1 MKKGLK
7 IFLGVLVIFLL
18 VGGYFVVRYS
28 LWHRDFFVSENITC
42 TSDEK
47 FVVEEKEINIGDRIK
62 NFVLSDLFSEFVTFS
77 RKEMLYLLK
86 DSISGV
92 SSLEIQDVCLV
103 SDKGVWKVYAHSK
116 VTFLQLPWIGVDIV
130 KDNRKTAELYS
141 RNIYVG
147 DMKVPEILAR
157 KTLEKIN
164 KGISDALI
172 LVTENGF
179 LGKTIENIDLL
190 KDTVVIK
197 GGF

>member
-1 MKKGLK
+1 MKKCLK

-116 VTFLQLPWIGVDIV
+116 VTFLQLPWIGIDIV
-130 KDNRKTAELYS
+130 KDNRETAELYS
-141 RNIYVG
+141 KRIYIG
-147 DMKVPEILAR
+147 DMKVPDVLAR
-157 KTLEKIN
+157 GPLEKIN

>member
-7 IFLGVLVIFLL
+7 IFLGVLIIFLL
-18 VGGYFVVRYS
+18 GGYFVVRYS
-28 LWHRDFFVSENITC
+28 LWHKEFFTNENITC
-42 TSDEK
+42 ISDEE

-86 DSISGV
+86 DSITGV
-92 SSLEIQDVCLV
+92 SGLEIQDICLV

-116 VTFLQLPWIGVDIV
+116 VEFLQLPWMGIDIV
-130 KDNRKTAELYS
+130 KDNRETAELYS
-141 RNIYVG
+141 KNIYIG
-147 DMKVPEILAR
+147 DIKVPDALAS
-157 KTLEKIN
+157 KPLEKIN

>member
-7 IFLGVLVIFLL
+7 IFLGVLILFFLL
-18 VGGYFVVRYS
+18 GGYFVVRYS

-130 KDNRKTAELYS
+130 KDNRETAELYS
-141 RNIYVG
+141 RNIYIG
-147 DMKVPEILAR
+147 DIKVPDVLTR
-157 KTLEKIN
+157 KPLEKIN

>member
-1 MKKGLK
+1 MKKG
-7 IFLGVLVIFLL
+7 IRVFLSVLVIFLL
-18 VGGYFVVRYS
+18 LGGYFVVRYS

-130 KDNRKTAELYS
+130 KDNRETAELYS
-141 RNIYVG
+141 RNIYIG
-147 DMKVPEILAR
+147 DIKVPDVLTR
-157 KTLEKIN
+157 KPLEKIN

-190 KDTVVIK
+190 KDSIVIK

>member
-1 MKKGLK
+1 MKR
-7 IFLGVLVIFLL
+7 FLLILLLVFLL
-18 VGGYFVVRYS
+18 VGGYFVMRYS
-28 LWHRDFFVSENITC
+28 AWHKEFFLNENVTC
-42 TSDEK
+42 TSDEE

-77 RKEMLYLLK
+77 RKEILYLLK

-92 SSLEIQDVCLV
+92 SGLEIQDICLV
-103 SDKGVWKVYAHSK
+103 SDKGVWKVYTHGK
-116 VTFLQLPWIGVDIV
+116 IKILQLPWIGVDIV
-130 KDNRKTAELYS
+130 KDNRETAELYS

-190 KDTVVIK
+190 KDSIVIK

>member
-18 VGGYFVVRYS
+18 LGGYFVVRYS

-116 VTFLQLPWIGVDIV
+116 VTFLQLPWIGIDIV
-130 KDNRKTAELYS
+130 KDNRETAELYS
-141 RNIYVG
+141 KRIYIG
-147 DMKVPEILAR
+147 DMKVPDVLAR
-157 KTLEKIN
+157 GPLEKIN

>member
-7 IFLGVLVIFLL
+7 IFLGVLIIFLL
-18 VGGYFVVRYS
+18 GGYFVVRYS
-28 LWHRDFFVSENITC
+28 LWHKDFFTNENITC
-42 TSDEK
+42 TNDEK
-47 FVVEEKEINIGDRIK
+47 FVIEEKEINIGDRIK

-103 SDKGVWKVYAHSK
+103 SDKGVWRVYAHSK
-116 VTFLQLPWIGVDIV
+116 VEFLQLPWIGVDIV

>member
-1 MKKGLK
+1 MKKGIK

-28 LWHRDFFVSENITC
+28 LWHKDFFTNENITC
-42 TSDEK
+42 TNDEK
-47 FVVEEKEINIGDRIK
+47 FVIEEKEINIGDRIK

-130 KDNRKTAELYS
+130 KDNRETAELYS
-141 RNIYVG
+141 RNIYIG
-147 DMKVPEILAR
+147 DIKVPDVLTR
-157 KTLEKIN
+157 KPLEKIN

>member
-7 IFLGVLVIFLL
+7 IFLGVLILFFLL
-18 VGGYFVVRYS
+18 GGYFVVRYS

-103 SDKGVWKVYAHSK
+103 SDKGVWRVYAHSK
-116 VTFLQLPWIGVDIV
+116 VEFLQLPWIGVDIV

>member
-7 IFLGVLVIFLL
+7 IFLGVLIIFLL
-18 VGGYFVVRYS
+18 GGYFVVRYS
-28 LWHRDFFVSENITC
+28 LWHKEFFTNENITC
-42 TSDEK
+42 ISDEE

-86 DSISGV
+86 DSITGV
-92 SSLEIQDVCLV
+92 SGLEIQDICLV

-116 VTFLQLPWIGVDIV
+116 VEFLQLPWMGIDIV
-130 KDNRKTAELYS
+130 KDNRETAELYS
-141 RNIYVG
+141 KRIYIG
-147 DMKVPEILAR
+147 DMKVPDVLAR
-157 KTLEKIN
+157 GPLEKIN

-190 KDTVVIK
+190 KDSIVIK

>member
-1 MKKGLK
+1 MKKG
-7 IFLGVLVIFLL
+7 IRVFLSVLVIFLL

-28 LWHRDFFVSENITC
+28 LWHKDFFTNENITC
-42 TSDEK
+42 TNDEK
-47 FVVEEKEINIGDRIK
+47 FVIEEKEINIGDRIK

-103 SDKGVWKVYAHSK
+103 SDKGVWKVYVHSK
-116 VTFLQLPWIGVDIV
+116 VKFLQLPWIGIDIV
-130 KDNRKTAELYS
+130 KDNRETAELYS
-141 RNIYVG
+141 KRIYIG
-147 DMKVPEILAR
+147 DMKVPDVLAR
-157 KTLEKIN
+157 GPLEKIN

-190 KDTVVIK
+190 KDSIVIK

>member
-1 MKKGLK
+1 MKKG
-7 IFLGVLVIFLL
+7 IRVFLSVLVIFLL
-18 VGGYFVVRYS
+18 LGGYFVVRYS
-28 LWHRDFFVSENITC
+28 LWHKDFFTNENITC
-42 TSDEK
+42 TNDEK
-47 FVVEEKEINIGDRIK
+47 FVIEEKEINIGDRIK

-116 VTFLQLPWIGVDIV
+116 VEFLQLPWIGVDIV

>member
-116 VTFLQLPWIGVDIV
+116 VTFLQLPWIGIDIV
-130 KDNRKTAELYS
+130 KDNRETAELYS
-141 RNIYVG
+141 KRIYIG
-147 DMKVPEILAR
+147 DMKVPDVLAR
-157 KTLEKIN
+157 GPLEKIN

>member
-1 MKKGLK
+1 MKKG
-7 IFLGVLVIFLL
+7 IRVFLSVLVIFLL
-18 VGGYFVVRYS
+18 LGGYFVVRYS

>member
-1 MKKGLK
+1 MKKGIK

-28 LWHRDFFVSENITC
+28 LWHKDFFTNENITC
-42 TSDEK
+42 TNDEK
-47 FVVEEKEINIGDRIK
+47 FVIEEKEINIGDRIK

-116 VTFLQLPWIGVDIV
+116 VTFLQLPWIGIDIV
-130 KDNRKTAELYS
+130 KDNRETAELYS
-141 RNIYVG
+141 KRIYIG
-147 DMKVPEILAR
+147 DMKVTDVLAR
-157 KTLEKIN
+157 GPLEKIN

>member
-28 LWHRDFFVSENITC
+28 LWHKDFFTNENITC
-42 TSDEK
+42 TNDEK
-47 FVVEEKEINIGDRIK
+47 FVIEEKEINIGDRIK
-62 NFVLSDLFSEFVTFS
+62 NFVLSDLFSEFVTFR

-116 VTFLQLPWIGVDIV
+116 VTFLQLPWIGIDIV
-130 KDNRKTAELYS
+130 KDNRETAELYS
-141 RNIYVG
+141 KRIYIG
-147 DMKVPEILAR
+147 DMKVPDVLAR
-157 KTLEKIN
+157 GPLEKIN

-190 KDTVVIK
+190 KDSIVIK

>member
-1 MKKGLK
+1 MKKG
-7 IFLGVLVIFLL
+7 IRVFLSVLVIFLL
-18 VGGYFVVRYS
+18 LGGYFVVRYS

-116 VTFLQLPWIGVDIV
+116 VEFLQLPWIGVDIV

>member
-1 MKKGLK
+1 MKKG
-7 IFLGVLVIFLL
+7 IRVFLSVLVIFLL
-18 VGGYFVVRYS
+18 LGGYFVVRYS

-130 KDNRKTAELYS
+130 KDNRETAELYS
-141 RNIYVG
+141 RNIYIG
-147 DMKVPEILAR
+147 DIKVPDVLTR
-157 KTLEKIN
+157 KPLEKIN

>member
-130 KDNRKTAELYS
+130 KDNRETAELYS
-141 RNIYVG
+141 RNIYIG
-147 DMKVPEILAR
+147 DIKVPDVLTR
-157 KTLEKIN
+157 KPLEKIN

>member
-28 LWHRDFFVSENITC
+28 LWHKDFFTNENITC
-42 TSDEK
+42 TNDEK
-47 FVVEEKEINIGDRIK
+47 FVIEEKEINIGDRIK

>member
-1 MKKGLK
+1 MKKCLK

-28 LWHRDFFVSENITC
+28 LWHKDFFTNENITC
-42 TSDEK
+42 TNDEK
-47 FVVEEKEINIGDRIK
+47 FVIEEKEINIGDRIK

-116 VTFLQLPWIGVDIV
+116 VTFLQLPWIGIDIV
-130 KDNRKTAELYS
+130 KDNRETAELYS
-141 RNIYVG
+141 KRIYIG
-147 DMKVPEILAR
+147 DMKVPDVLAR
-157 KTLEKIN
+157 GPLEKIN

-190 KDTVVIK
+190 KDSIVIK

>member
-116 VTFLQLPWIGVDIV
+116 VTFLQLPWIGIDIV
-130 KDNRKTAELYS
+130 KDNRETAELYS
-141 RNIYVG
+141 KRIYIG
-147 DMKVPEILAR
+147 DMKVPDVLAR
-157 KTLEKIN
+157 GPLEKIN

-190 KDTVVIK
+190 KDSIVIK

>member
-28 LWHRDFFVSENITC
+28 LWHKDFFTNENITC
-42 TSDEK
+42 TNDEK
-47 FVVEEKEINIGDRIK
+47 FVIEEKEINIGDRIK

-116 VTFLQLPWIGVDIV
+116 VTFLQLPWIGIDIV
-130 KDNRKTAELYS
+130 KDNRETAELYS
-141 RNIYVG
+141 KRIYIG
-147 DMKVPEILAR
+147 DMKVPDVLAR
-157 KTLEKIN
+157 GPLEKIN

-190 KDTVVIK
+190 KDSIVIK

>member
-28 LWHRDFFVSENITC
+28 LWHKDFFTNENITC
-42 TSDEK
+42 TNDEK
-47 FVVEEKEINIGDRIK
+47 FVIEEKEINIGDRIK

-130 KDNRKTAELYS
+130 KDNRETAELYS
-141 RNIYVG
+141 RNIYIG
-147 DMKVPEILAR
+147 DIKVPDVLTR
-157 KTLEKIN
+157 KPLEKIN

-190 KDTVVIK
+190 KDSIVIK

>member
-1 MKKGLK
+1 M
-7 IFLGVLVIFLL
+7 
-18 VGGYFVVRYS
+18 VGGYFVMRYS
-28 LWHRDFFVSENITC
+28 AWHKEFFLNENVTC
-42 TSDEK
+42 ISDEE
-47 FVVEEKEINIGDRIK
+47 FVVEEKEINIADRIK

-86 DSISGV
+86 DSMSTISGLDV
-92 SSLEIQDVCLV
+92 QDVCLV

-116 VTFLQLPWIGVDIV
+116 IRSLQLPWVGVDIV
-130 KDNRKTAELYS
+130 KDNRETAELYS
-141 RNIYVG
+141 KNIYIG
-147 DMKVPEILAR
+147 DMKVPEVLSR
-157 KTLEKIN
+157 KPLEKIN

-190 KDTVVIK
+190 KDSIVIK

>member
-1 MKKGLK
+1 MKR
-7 IFLGVLVIFLL
+7 FLL
-18 VGGYFVVRYS
+18 LLLLVLLFVTGYLVFRYS
-28 LWHRDFFVSENITC
+28 FWHKEFFSSENITC
-42 TSDEK
+42 TSDEE
-47 FVVEEKEINIGDRIK
+47 FVIEEKEINIADRIK

-86 DSISGV
+86 DSMSTVSGLDV
-92 SSLEIQDVCLV
+92 QDICLV

-116 VTFLQLPWIGVDIV
+116 IKSLQLPWIGVDIV
-130 KDNRKTAELYS
+130 KDNRETAELYS
-141 RNIYVG
+141 KNIYIG
-147 DMKVPEILAR
+147 DMKVPDTLAR
-157 KTLEKIN
+157 KPLEKIN

-190 KDTVVIK
+190 KDSIVIK

>member
-1 MKKGLK
+1 MKKG
-7 IFLGVLVIFLL
+7 IRVFLSVLVIFLL
-18 VGGYFVVRYS
+18 LGGYFVVRYS

-116 VTFLQLPWIGVDIV
+116 VTFLQLPWIGIDIV
-130 KDNRKTAELYS
+130 KDNRETAELYS
-141 RNIYVG
+141 KRIYIG
-147 DMKVPEILAR
+147 DMKVPDVLAR
-157 KTLEKIN
+157 GPLEKIN

>member
-7 IFLGVLVIFLL
+7 IFLGVLILFFLL
-18 VGGYFVVRYS
+18 GGYFVVRYS

-130 KDNRKTAELYS
+130 KDNRETAELYS
-141 RNIYVG
+141 RNIYIG
-147 DMKVPEILAR
+147 DIKVPDVLTR
-157 KTLEKIN
+157 KPLEKIN

-190 KDTVVIK
+190 KDSIVIK

>member
-7 IFLGVLVIFLL
+7 IFLGVLILFFLL
-18 VGGYFVVRYS
+18 GGYFVVRYS
-28 LWHRDFFVSENITC
+28 LWYRDFFVSENITC

-116 VTFLQLPWIGVDIV
+116 VTFLQLPWIGIDIV
-130 KDNRKTAELYS
+130 KDNRETAELYS
-141 RNIYVG
+141 KRIYIG
-147 DMKVPEILAR
+147 DMKVPDVLAR
-157 KTLEKIN
+157 GPLEKIN

>member
-1 MKKGLK
+1 MKKG
-7 IFLGVLVIFLL
+7 IRVFLSVLVIFLL
-18 VGGYFVVRYS
+18 LGGYFVVRYS

-190 KDTVVIK
+190 KDSIVIK

>member
-1 MKKGLK
+1 MKR
-7 IFLGVLVIFLL
+7 FLL
-18 VGGYFVVRYS
+18 ILLLVFLMVGGYFVMRYS
-28 LWHRDFFVSENITC
+28 AWHKEFFSSENITC
-42 TSDEK
+42 TSDEE
-47 FVVEEKEINIGDRIK
+47 FVVEGKEINIGDRIK

-116 VTFLQLPWIGVDIV
+116 VTFLQLPWIGIDIV
-130 KDNRKTAELYS
+130 KDNRETAELYS
-141 RNIYVG
+141 KRIYIG
-147 DMKVPEILAR
+147 DMKVPDVLAR
-157 KTLEKIN
+157 GPLEKIN

-190 KDTVVIK
+190 KDSIVIK

>member
-7 IFLGVLVIFLL
+7 IFLGVLILFFLL
-18 VGGYFVVRYS
+18 GGYFVVRYS

-116 VTFLQLPWIGVDIV
+116 VTFLQLPWIGIDIV
-130 KDNRKTAELYS
+130 KDNRETAELYS
-141 RNIYVG
+141 KRIYIG
-147 DMKVPEILAR
+147 DMKVPDVLAR
-157 KTLEKIN
+157 GPLEKIN

>member
-1 MKKGLK
+1 MKKG
-7 IFLGVLVIFLL
+7 IRVFLSVLVIFLL
-18 VGGYFVVRYS
+18 LGGYFVVRYS
-28 LWHRDFFVSENITC
+28 LWHKDFFTNENITC
-42 TSDEK
+42 TNDEK
-47 FVVEEKEINIGDRIK
+47 FVIEEKEINIGDRIK

-130 KDNRKTAELYS
+130 KDNRETAELYS
-141 RNIYVG
+141 RNIYIG
-147 DMKVPEILAR
+147 DIKVPDVLTR
-157 KTLEKIN
+157 KPLEKIN

>member
-1 MKKGLK
+1 MKKG
-7 IFLGVLVIFLL
+7 IRVFLSVLVIFLL
-18 VGGYFVVRYS
+18 LGGYFVVRYS

-116 VTFLQLPWIGVDIV
+116 VTFLQLPWIGIDIV
-130 KDNRKTAELYS
+130 KDNRETAELYS
-141 RNIYVG
+141 KRIYIG
-147 DMKVPEILAR
+147 DMKVPDVLAR
-157 KTLEKIN
+157 GPLEKIN

-190 KDTVVIK
+190 KDSIVIK

>member
-1 MKKGLK
+1 MKKG
-7 IFLGVLVIFLL
+7 IRVFLSVLVIFLL
-18 VGGYFVVRYS
+18 LGGYFVVRYS
-28 LWHRDFFVSENITC
+28 LWHKDFFTNENITC
-42 TSDEK
+42 TNDEK
-47 FVVEEKEINIGDRIK
+47 FVIEEKEINIGDRIK

-116 VTFLQLPWIGVDIV
+116 VTFLQLPWIGIDIV
-130 KDNRKTAELYS
+130 KDNRETAELYS
-141 RNIYVG
+141 KRIYIG
-147 DMKVPEILAR
+147 DMKVPDVLAR
-157 KTLEKIN
+157 GPLEKIN

-190 KDTVVIK
+190 KDSIVIK

>member
-28 LWHRDFFVSENITC
+28 LWHKDFFTNENITC
-42 TSDEK
+42 TNDEK
-47 FVVEEKEINIGDRIK
+47 FVIEEKEINIGDRIK

-116 VTFLQLPWIGVDIV
+116 VTFLQLPWIGIDIV
-130 KDNRKTAELYS
+130 KDNRETAELYS
-141 RNIYVG
+141 KRIYIG
-147 DMKVPEILAR
+147 DMKVPDVLAR
-157 KTLEKIN
+157 GPLEKIN

>member
-7 IFLGVLVIFLL
+7 IFLGVLILFFLL
-18 VGGYFVVRYS
+18 GGYFVVRYS
-28 LWHRDFFVSENITC
+28 LWYRDFFVSENITC

-103 SDKGVWKVYAHSK
+103 SDKGVWRVYAHSK
-116 VTFLQLPWIGVDIV
+116 VEFLQLPWIGVDIV
-130 KDNRKTAELYS
+130 KDNRETAELYS
-141 RNIYVG
+141 RNIYIG
-147 DMKVPEILAR
+147 DMKVPEVLTR
-157 KTLEKIN
+157 KPLEKIN

-190 KDTVVIK
+190 QDSIVIK